1 MVAPKLRSFGSST
14 ARILKGRSGVCE
26 THSRRLPLSNLK
38 RHPAKV
44 TGAMQAR
51 SSSRHPLI
59 VESKIVLPGTPVLR

>member
-38 RHPAKV
+38 RHPRQ
-44 TGAMQAR
+44 GYG
-51 SSSRHPLI
+51 RHA
-59 VESKIVLPGTPVLR
+59 GTIELTPPSDS